1 MIIPLLLLLLSSV
14 IAEAQTADTTVTPAD
29 SVVISPVISL
39 PDSIAQSES
48 FSPDTAAINSD
59 TVKVK
64 RHSPSGA
71 MWRSMALPGWGQLY
85 NRKYLKAAVYGGGEI
100 AILYSSLVQHR
111 RYKQAREDEDWT
123 AADFYE
129 NDRNRLRWWLA
140 GLILFSMGDAFVDG
154 HLWDFELDK
163 DLSASVEG
171 GLMVVR
177 IRW

>member
-1 MIIPLLLLLLSSV
+1 MIITLLLLLLSSV

-39 PDSIAQSES
+39 TDSIAQPDSLS
-48 FSPDTAAINSD
+48 LDTAAIISD
-59 TVKVK
+59 TVLVK

-85 NRKYLKAAVYGGGEI
+85 NRKYLKAAIYGGGEI
-100 AILYSSLVQHR
+100 ALFYASLVQNR
-111 RYKQAREDEDWT
+111 RYKQAREDEDWI

-140 GLILFSMGDAFVDG
+140 GTILFSMADAYVDG
-154 HLWDFELDK
+154 QLWDFELDK
-163 DLSASVEG
+163 DLSAGIGEG
-171 GLMVVR
+171 GFFLKVK
-177 IRW
+177 W